1 MALLAA
7 DKLTDGL
14 LDPPSDDPKM
24 SVFTVIGALD
34 TCVMEV
40 PASSSSVAFGKFMI
54 PGLRVIAVPACK
66 VSLLADAELRC
77 QLV

>member
-1 MALLAA
+1 MLAA
-7 DKLTDGL
+7 VKFTEGL
-14 LDPPSDDPKM
+14 VVPPSNEPRIR
-24 SVFTVIGALD
+24 VFTVIGAED

-40 PASSSSVAFGKFMI
+40 PASNSSVAFGKLMI
-54 PGLRVIAVPACK
+54 PALRVIAVPACK